1 MLRRSSR
8 SFSVA
13 TSRASI
19 ADFSARWP
27 AAKNPISTSML
38 PTLRWLFW
46 MLKARPLKCSNEAH
60 AIRCIFQ
67 VFTQGRRPHMDN
79 QTKSKLSRRN
89 FLLAAGVGGVAT
101 VAAVA
106 GRTMPAEEPKPVTS
120 NDKRRGKGY
129 QESAHVRSYYNTTKV

>member
-1 MLRRSSR
+1 
-8 SFSVA
+8 
-13 TSRASI
+13 
-19 ADFSARWP
+19 
-27 AAKNPISTSML
+27 
-38 PTLRWLFW
+38 
-46 MLKARPLKCSNEAH
+46 
-60 AIRCIFQ
+60 
-67 VFTQGRRPHMDN
+67 MDN

-106 GRTMPAEEPKPVTS
+106 GRTVPGEEPKPVTG